1 MGMVEGGYPHSGPHG
16 SRAKGNELEGF
27 EVRREGDTVTVTIT
41 VPREAI
47 RRAEERLLREIAR
60 EVFIPGFRPGK
71 APRHLVLARYGERE
85 FEQELQDLLIREWLG
100 KTLDRASLEPV
111 TTPQVE
117 EVDFQRGE
125 GLSFTATFEV
135 LPEVE
140 VPDQLDLQLEAP
152 PPAEVSEEELK
163 QVLEDVRRQA
173 AVLEPKEG
181 PAEAGDVVRIARGE
195 RMWEAEID
203 PAPPL
208 GRQLLGVTAGT
219 SVVLKDEEGHAEE
232 FQVIGV
238 YRLLIPDE
246 EEAAAS
252 LGEESWEK
260 LVEKVR
266 EQLLTQKEAE
276 RRHNFRLA
284 ALDALADHL
293 KLEPPP
299 GLLARAI
306 DEEMQAL
313 RIKPELRGEVEGA
326 VRRRL
331 RREILAQRIAEQKG
345 LLPSEEE
352 LEGEAKKVGVEPDRM
367 RGRLIFRR
375 AADWIIDRACPA
387 NLRGA
392 GQAPARPGS
401 WNWVRGIFWRF
412 GLRKR
417 RSGCRAPLDA
427 AP

>member
-1 MGMVEGGYPHSGPHG
+1 MPLPMPQE
-16 SRAKGNELEGF
+16 NELQGF
-27 EVRREGDTVTVTIT
+27 EVKREGDVVTVSVT
-41 VPREAI
+41 VPREAV
-47 RRAEERLLREIAR
+47 RRMEERLLQEIAR

-85 FEQELQDLLIREWLG
+85 FEEELRDLLIREWLG
-100 KTLDRASLEPV
+100 KTLDRASLKPV
-111 TTPQVE
+111 TTPQVDSVE
-117 EVDFQRGE
+117 FRRGE
-125 GLSFTATFEV
+125 CLSFKATFEV
-135 LPEVE
+135 LPDLVI
-140 VPDQLDLQLEAP
+140 PDELDLSLEEP
-152 PPAEVSEEELK
+152 PPAEVTDEELER
-163 QVLEDVRRQA
+163 VLEDVRRQA

-203 PAPPL
+203 PQRPI
-208 GRQLLGVTAGT
+208 GKQLVGVEAGT

-232 FQVIGV
+232 FQVVGV
-238 YRLLIPDE
+238 YRLQIPDE

-252 LGEESWEK
+252 LGEESWEA

-266 EQLLTQKEAE
+266 AQLLAQKEAE

-284 ALDALADHL
+284 ALDALADRL

-299 GLLARAI
+299 GLLAQAT
-306 DEEMQAL
+306 DEEMETL

-352 LEGEAKKVGVEPDRM
+352 LKEEAEKAGVEPDRM
-367 RGRLIFRR
+367 WGRLIFRR
-375 AADWIIDRACPA
+375 AADWIIDKAKGGGDESA
-387 NLRGA
+387 V
-392 GQAPARPGS
+392 S
-401 WNWVRGIFWRF
+401 
-412 GLRKR
+412 
-417 RSGCRAPLDA
+417 
-427 AP
+427 